1 MRVTSAKVVGVMPS
15 RSPEERQHPL
25 GIAEFLSSNAIA
37 ALRSGDPSEHEE
49 FAVIL
54 RQAARILLDGK
65 NPATD
70 LRKSARFL
78 ADFDVLAARMAL
90 SSNGISAALADVQA
104 DLEGAAQRLAAIGA
118 AEAAEI
124 RLLSAALRRSSGILR
139 LAPDQLP
146 EQMLFRLRGQGGPL
160 LRRLLRGAA
169 GYKAVSW
176 LRPLTSPAESW
187 QEIIGYLHG
196 HASAACFD
204 PNDLLLVVD
213 QQRWLECRDLS
224 GGKQPQL
231 FRIGKGE
238 PTGLACDGAFAAIP
252 TREGPIRVIELASG
266 PRDPLVPAGTG
277 ATLAVTFV
285 RPGCLASGGTDG
297 RVRLWDVTSG
307 TEIGHFDIDSLGV
320 EALAPLGGD
329 KLIVGT
335 DPAEGTQHA
344 MQIWNLQTWQRE
356 AIFASH
362 DWPVTAIDIPAGAD
376 LLLAVANDELSAWH
390 LPDLS
395 CAWRI
400 HCQDVTFHSLASV
413 SGQVLAADSGGSL
426 RLLGLRDGTEIRR
439 LSPHSGLV
447 PAMAVDAARQR
458 FVTVSYDQ
466 SIRLWDA
473 AVLERPGPPGHQ
485 QEVSALALTASG
497 HRLLSGSK
505 DGRVLSWDAR
515 TGAFG
520 SEVGYHEHWVSAIAA
535 LPGDRAIS
543 AGWDGTIRVWDL
555 SRAQCMTVI
564 RTGDDH
570 LTCLACAPDAS
581 RAVSVSTD
589 GAMRVWDLVTGAERA
604 MITVPDSRVVA
615 VAIDGDRVRWITES
629 GRLSSWHTRS
639 TPVCGDVQAA
649 SRVTAC
655 DLGAPGDSAIVG
667 LADGQLVTVRADG
680 TARIFDGAGCGPTA
694 IARDAVGELVLA
706 TYGVPLIA
714 SDNTARLWAG
724 PNYSSAGVLVGDL
737 PWTAAAVAA
746 DGRYLYL
753 GDESGAVHIVEPVL
767 PALSHPGPTPD
778 DQ

>member
-1 MRVTSAKVVGVMPS
+1 VGVMPM

-25 GIAEFLSSNAIA
+25 DIAEFLSSNAIP
-37 ALRSGDPSEHEE
+37 ALRSGDPGEQEKI
-49 FAVIL
+49 AVIL
-54 RQAARILLDGK
+54 RQSARILLDGK
-65 NPATD
+65 NPGAD
-70 LRKSARFL
+70 VPKAARFL
-78 ADFDVLAARMAL
+78 ADFDALAARIAL
-90 SSNGISAALADVQA
+90 TSNGMSVALADVQV
-104 DLEGAAQRLAAIGA
+104 DLEGAAQRLAAIDA
-118 AEAAEI
+118 AWAAEI
-124 RLLSAALRRSSGILR
+124 RLLSLALRRSSGILR

-169 GYKAVSW
+169 GYKHVSW

-204 PNDLLLVVD
+204 PNDRLLVVD
-213 QQRWLECRDLS
+213 NQRWLECFDLS
-224 GGKQPQL
+224 GGKPPQS
-231 FRIGKGE
+231 FRIGEGE
-238 PTGLACDGAFAAIP
+238 PTGLACDGTFAAIP
-252 TREGPIRVIELASG
+252 TREGPIRIIELAVG

-285 RPGCLASGGTDG
+285 GPGCLASGGTDG
-297 RVRLWDVTSG
+297 RVRLWDVARG
-307 TEIGHFDIDSLGV
+307 VEMGHFDIEGLGV

-335 DPAEGTQHA
+335 DPAEGTRHA
-344 MQIWNLQTWQRE
+344 MQMWNLQTGQRE
-356 AIFASH
+356 ATFASH
-362 DWPVTAIDIPAGAD
+362 DWPVTALDIPAGAS

-400 HCQDVTFHSLASV
+400 HCKDVTFHSLASV

-426 RLLGLRDGTEIRR
+426 RLLGVRDGAGIRR

-447 PAMAVDAARQR
+447 PAVAVDAARQR

-466 SIRLWDA
+466 SVRLWDA
-473 AVLERPGPPGHQ
+473 AALERPGPPGHQ
-485 QEVSALALTASG
+485 QEVSALALASG
-497 HRLLSGSK
+497 GDRLLSGSK
-505 DGRVLSWDAR
+505 DGHVLLWDAR
-515 TGAFG
+515 TGNLE

-535 LPGDRAIS
+535 LPRDRAIS

-555 SRAQCMTVI
+555 RRALCTTVI
-564 RTGDDH
+564 NTGDDH
-570 LTCLACAPDAS
+570 LICLACAPDAS

-589 GAMRVWDLVTGAERA
+589 GAMRVWDLVTGAESG
-604 MITVPDSRVVA
+604 MITVADSRVVA
-615 VAIDGDRVRWITES
+615 VAFDGTHIRWITES
-629 GRLSSWHTRS
+629 GRLSSWHARA
-639 TPVCGDVQAA
+639 TPVGLDVPAA
-649 SRVTAC
+649 GRVTAC
-655 DLGAPGDSAIVG
+655 DLGAPGGSTVVG
-667 LADGQLVTVRADG
+667 LADGQLVTVRANG

-694 IARDAVGELVLA
+694 IARDAVGELVLV
-706 TYGVPLIA
+706 TYGVPFVA

-724 PNYSSAGVLVGDL
+724 SGYSSAGVLVGDL

-753 GDESGAVHIVEPVL
+753 GDESGAVHVVEPVL
-767 PALSHPGPTPD
+767 YALSHPGPVPD